1 MKRAD
6 KPSKAMPKPKNGIS
20 HKPGEVKSR
29 GHAKDKGG
37 FKSKGFKS
45 EGFTGRAP
53 AKKPRAGQSPPRV
66 REKEREGGP
75 PSKRPSSGKP
85 KKPMPKPAKRPKGW
99 DRAPRPY
106 IPKPSPDWPKPKPKK
121 PMPRPPGPRKPKKP
135 LPKPKGKRST
145 PKKPM
150 KIRRNH

>member
-6 KPSKAMPKPKNGIS
+6 KPSTAMPKPKNGIS

-75 PSKRPSSGKP
+75 PSKRTSSPGTAKNRNMQKKGKP
-85 KKPMPKPAKRPKGW
+85 
-99 DRAPRPY
+99 
-106 IPKPSPDWPKPKPKK
+106 PSRWTK
-121 PMPRPPGPRKPKKP
+121 
-135 LPKPKGKRST
+135 KPKGKRST